1 MKIRIEFANK
11 WGLGLLFPKADPFM
25 MTLRYRFFREGTTVA
40 LIIGCLGCVF
50 GDSSGLAPAFVSAFR
65 WMTVG
70 CTAIAILAVGVDMLG
85 ELRTRRLNLV
95 SVFAIAVLLAYAGL
109 ILFFPW

>member
-1 MKIRIEFANK
+1 MKIKIEFANK

-25 MTLRYRFFREGTTVA
+25 MTLCYRFFREGTTVA

-50 GDSSGLAPAFVSAFR
+50 GDSSGLAPAFVSACR

>member
-1 MKIRIEFANK
+1 MKLKIEFANK
-11 WGLGLLFPKADPFM
+11 WVLGLLFPKADPFM
-25 MTLRYRFFREGTTVA
+25 MTWCYRSFREAMTAA
-40 LIIGCLGCVF
+40 LIIGCLGCAF
-50 GDSSGLAPAFVSAFR
+50 GDISGLAPAFVSACR

-70 CTAIAILAVGVDMLG
+70 CTAIALVAVGVDMLG

-95 SVFAIAVLLAYAGL
+95 SALAIAILLVYAGL

>member
-1 MKIRIEFANK
+1 MKIVCINK

-25 MTLRYRFFREGTTVA
+25 MTWRYRSFREGTTA
-40 LIIGCLGCVF
+40 AAIIGCLGCAF
-50 GDSSGLAPAFVSAFR
+50 GDSSGLAPAFVSAYR

-70 CTAIAILAVGVDMLG
+70 CTAIALIAVGVDMLG

-95 SVFAIAVLLAYAGL
+95 SILAIAVLLAYAGL
-109 ILFFPW
+109 ILFFQW